1 MVRFD
6 DHYDAV
12 VVGAGP
18 AGSVTARFAAK
29 GGART
34 LLLEKRQ
41 DIGSPVRCGEGLS
54 KAHLEE
60 CGITINRRWLAN
72 EVEGAHIYG
81 PSMGCLTV
89 SEKHA
94 GNEVGMVL
102 ERDIFD
108 KTLAFEAAKAGADV
122 RVKATVRD
130 VIKEDGKV
138 VGVKVEHFNEMLDIR
153 ANVVV
158 AADGFESQV
167 GRWAGIETRL
177 KAGDIMSCLQYRM
190 TGIDCDRR
198 YCDFYLGEKVAPGGY
213 LWVFPKD
220 EDTANV
226 GIGIMAKKVKN
237 KADTKWFLDDW
248 IRKHPGIA
256 KGKHLDWVAGGV
268 STSPPLDRTVA
279 PGIMLVGD
287 AARQIDPITGG
298 GIANGCRAGRIAGE
312 VIAEAIQTGDWS
324 LDQLMKY
331 EKGWRAKMENTLWRN
346 WLAKEKLARLNDE
359 TLDKL
364 MDVLSEAK
372 VTKLSVHAIL
382 EAVKQKYPELVKEF
396 EQFI

>member
-1 MVRFD
+1 LVQWDEEF
-6 DHYDAV
+6 DAV

-18 AGSVTARFAAK
+18 GGSVTAKWAALT
-29 GGART
+29 GARVV
-34 LLLEKRQ
+34 LLEKRQ

-54 KAHLEE
+54 KAHLDE
-60 CGITINRRWLAN
+60 CGIKINRRWLAN
-72 EVEGAHIYG
+72 EVEGAHIFS
-81 PSMGCLTV
+81 PRLHCLTV
-89 SEKHA
+89 AEKHA

-108 KTLAFEAAKAGADV
+108 KTLAFEAAKAGAEV

-138 VGVKVEHFNEMLDIR
+138 VGVKVEHFNEFRNIK
-153 ANVVV
+153 ANAVV

-167 GRWAGIETRL
+167 GRWAGIDTKL

-190 TGIDCDRR
+190 TGIQMDPK
-198 YCDFYLGEKVAPGGY
+198 YCDFYLGNEVAPGGY
-213 LWVFPKD
+213 LWVFPKN

-226 GIGIMAKKVKN
+226 GIGVMARKVKD
-237 KADTKWFLDDW
+237 KADTKTYLDRW
-248 IRKHPGIA
+248 IKKNPAIC
-256 KGKHLDWVAGGV
+256 KGKYLDWVAGGV
-268 STSPPLDRTVA
+268 STSPPLERTVG

-298 GIANGCRAGRIAGE
+298 GIANAARAGRIAGE
-312 VIAEAIQTGDWS
+312 VIGEAVQTGDWS
-324 LDQLMKY
+324 LEQLMKY
-331 EKGWRAKMENTLWRN
+331 ERGWRAKMENTLWRN
-346 WLAKEKLARLNDE
+346 WLAKEKLAKLSDE

-364 MDVLSEAK
+364 VEVLSDARVE
-372 VTKLSVHAIL
+372 KLSVHAIL
-382 EAVKQKYPELVKEF
+382 KAVLAKYPELVKEF

>member
-1 MVRFD
+1 MARFE
-6 DHYDAV
+6 DHYDAI

-18 AGSVTARFAAK
+18 AGSTTAKFAAK
-29 GGART
+29 GGASV
-34 LLLEKRQ
+34 LMLEKRQ

-54 KAHLEE
+54 RAHLDE
-60 CGITINRRWLAN
+60 CGITVNKRWLAN

-108 KTLAFEAAKAGADV
+108 KTLAYEAAKAGADV

-130 VIKEDGKV
+130 VVKEGDKV
-138 VGVKVEHFNEMLDIR
+138 VAVKVDHFNDMYEIKSD
-153 ANVVV
+153 VVV

-167 GRWAGIETRL
+167 ARWAGIETRL

-190 TGIDCDRR
+190 TGIDVDAK

-220 EDTANV
+220 EQTANV

-237 KADTKWFLDDW
+237 KADAKLFLDRW
-248 IRKHPGIA
+248 IKDHPEIS

-268 STSPPLDRTVA
+268 STSPPLDRTIG

-298 GIANGCRAGRIAGE
+298 GIANGCRAGKIAGE
-312 VIAEAIQTGDWS
+312 VIAEATRTGDWGLS
-324 LDQLMKY
+324 QLMKY
-331 EKGWRAKMENTLWRN
+331 EKAWRAKMENTLWRN
-346 WLAKEKLARLNDE
+346 WLAKEKLARLNDD

-372 VTKLSVHAIL
+372 VTRLSVHAIL